1 MSFLDQLQQS
11 TGLLTEQ
18 VKNTQ
23 PFGSY
28 TPTASDYV
36 MGVPQNRFV
45 GNQFQMPTLGLQP
58 GQNIPVFGGT
68 YSPSPYTPAPF
79 GGAFGSSEMT
89 QPRINPL
96 VAADPVAALR
106 GGGAGQERDR
116 EGIQSGLERIGGMN
130 LKINPVSGKIEV
142 LDPNSLTSN
151 LLTDYSAIQKFTPAG
166 MISGLLG
173 QSDYGSQLD
182 RIRNQYGDAVADEI
196 AATVQESY
204 RTGTA
209 PSGLLSGGL
218 KPGTKVK
225 VGNTPGFINSQ
236 GNFQAGTPIGEI
248 NQDNINRP
256 KKTPKTKDDSKKDSS
271 KDSGISIGGFTDA
284 DNAREQYGRGSTAG
298 RSFGPGTGKGN
309 QGQTPGGPGRGRQT
323 TSERRN
329 NTGSRGPGGGS
340 GRNPG
345 GPDRSSGGCF
355 VEGTPIQMADGSTK
369 EITTIKVG
377 EETKGGIVQAKMEFM
392 PQNIYNYKD
401 VLVSGSHWVV
411 EDNQLIAVEDSKHG
425 VLTDRIEPVYTF
437 KTSDNRIWIN
447 DIEFG
452 DFETG
457 TDEDWEPHFEMV
469 RQKLNKELN
478 DKY

>member
-36 MGVPQNRFV
+36 MGIPQNRFV

-58 GQNIPVFGGT
+58 GQGIPVFGGT
-68 YSPSPYTPAPF
+68 YSSSPYTPAPF

-89 QPRINPL
+89 QSRINPL
-96 VAADPVAALR
+96 VAADPAVALR

-142 LDPNSLTSN
+142 LDPNSLASN

-204 RTGTA
+204 RTGYA
-209 PSGLLSGGL
+209 PSGLLAGGL

-248 NQDNINRP
+248 ST
-256 KKTPKTKDDSKKDSS
+256 KTTPKETTKSLPKNDSKGD
-271 KDSGISIGGFTDA
+271 
-284 DNAREQYGRGSTAG
+284 
-298 RSFGPGTGKGN
+298 
-309 QGQTPGGPGRGRQT
+309 
-323 TSERRN
+323 
-329 NTGSRGPGGGS
+329 GGS
-340 GRNPG
+340 GQAG
-345 GPDRSSGGCF
+345 GRAGGTA
-355 VEGTPIQMADGSTK
+355 GGSA
-369 EITTIKVG
+369 G
-377 EETKGGIVQAKMEFM
+377 AGGAGGRAKGGK
-392 PQNIYNYKD
+392 
-401 VLVSGSHWVV
+401 
-411 EDNQLIAVEDSKHG
+411 
-425 VLTDRIEPVYTF
+425 YT
-437 KTSDNRIWIN
+437 
-447 DIEFG
+447 
-452 DFETG
+452 
-457 TDEDWEPHFEMV
+457 
-469 RQKLNKELN
+469 
-478 DKY
+478 